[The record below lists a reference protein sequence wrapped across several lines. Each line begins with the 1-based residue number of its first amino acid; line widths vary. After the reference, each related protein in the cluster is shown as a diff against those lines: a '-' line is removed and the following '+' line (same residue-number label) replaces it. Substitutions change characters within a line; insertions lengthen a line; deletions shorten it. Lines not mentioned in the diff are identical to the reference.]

1 MKLKKLMAAGFIT
14 AALTLMMSMNA
25 FAFGWQMTN
34 GRWWYGTNGN
44 NTTWLA
50 NQWMLID
57 GYWYYFEQSGP
68 EPVDRRLLCG
78 QFRRDAYQHLD
89 TGRLLGRC

>member
-57 GYWYYFEQSGP
+57 GYWYYFDQSGWMAQNRWIGDYY
-68 EPVDRRLLCG
+68 VGNSGAML
-78 QFRRDAYQHLD
+78 
-89 TGRLLGRC
+89 TNT